1 MDVLRSSHLH
11 SPACLSAETIINLAE
26 NGVHRDVFINLL
38 KSDMR
43 ERIDRLTTYDDNDRK
58 SLLRLWTAVGRKGGV
73 LTARLAREM
82 NGKARSSGYVF
93 EDRMLE
99 SQDSNGLDGLDD
111 LDELA
116 SETVDRSSPWWW
128 DPMSGQPSSL
138 EETVMYLLDSGFC
151 PGQCN
156 ILRAKLRE
164 VAESWGGAD
173 PDETTPRVK
182 RGDVVLLESAYR
194 LGVPHLRLSDRL
206 LSSSSRQQVYSLR
219 GAAANQ
225 ETRRR
230 RIRKSLRLWH
240 SQPRQT

>member
-1 MDVLRSSHLH
+1 MVLHPEHQSVTRDRHAEVWLRDSQIKIRYSDSGPLDRALYTVDVLRSSHLH

-99 SQDSNGLDGLDD
+99 SQDSNGLDD

-116 SETVDRSSPWWW
+116 FETVDRSLPWWW

-151 PGQCN
+151 PGKCN
-156 ILRAKLRE
+156 VLRAKLRE
-164 VAESWGGAD
+164 VAESV
-173 PDETTPRVK
+173 TKTYTNK
-182 RGDVVLLESAYR
+182 YR
-194 LGVPHLRLSDRL
+194 LAVPMSCSAWVIPGKL
-206 LSSSSRQQVYSLR
+206 
-219 GAAANQ
+219 
-225 ETRRR
+225 
-230 RIRKSLRLWH
+230 
-240 SQPRQT
+240 